1 MARAAINIL
10 GATGATYDF
19 VTQGDT
25 LVTSSRIS
33 KGVYKVTGCLGMVP
47 FPPVDE
53 GWGYTLNQ
61 VDNRADVETVFA
73 DGELT
78 VAVTKDG
85 LPYDLKHM
93 ITLHILVPT
102 PDPMKASEIPGEVSP
117 PGEELT
123 VEA

>member
-1 MARAAINIL
+1 
-10 GATGATYDF
+10 
-19 VTQGDT
+19 
-25 LVTSSRIS
+25 
-33 KGVYKVTGCLGMVP
+33 MVP

-102 PDPMKASEIPGEVSP
+102 PDPMKVSEIPDEVSP
-117 PGEELT
+117 PDEEPT
-123 VEA
+123 VGA